1 MTEALLS
8 KLMSGVGRVFGSRNE
23 RVLRRLRPTVR
34 RINEIEEEYQRLT
47 DEQLRAKT
55 EEFRSRLGE
64 ILDGNSSYREL
75 DRRKDKSEDERKQAQ
90 AIRQEALDEILPE
103 AFAAVKNACR
113 RLVGR
118 EWTIIGIPY
127 RWGMIPF
134 DVQLMGGMVLHRRGI
149 AEMATGE
156 GKTLVA
162 TMPAY
167 LNALVGKGV
176 HIVTVNDYL
185 ALRDREWMGPVYE
198 MLGLKVGAIQASM
211 DSHQRQPEYAA
222 DITYGTNN
230 EFGFDYLRDN
240 MKPSKDLQVQGELHY
255 AVIDEVDSILIDE
268 ARTPLI
274 ISGPAFESTDKFYA
288 ADKAVRKL
296 KSGVHFEV
304 KEKEHTC
311 HMTEEGI
318 LEAQRS
324 LKVDD
329 FYTGEN
335 LDWPHLLD
343 QALRAHYLFH
353 RDKEYICKEGRVCI
367 VDEHTGRLMADRT
380 WSDGLHQAVE
390 AKEHL
395 KIREENQTLATITL
409 QNYFKLYDKI
419 AGMTGTAMTEASEF
433 WTIYK
438 LDVAEIPTNKE
449 LRRINNPDRIFLT
462 TGEKYEAV
470 VDEIVQAHR
479 SGRPMLVGTIS
490 IENNER
496 LSGML
501 NRRGIEHELLNAK
514 QHQREAEIVR
524 QAGEFGRVTIA
535 TNMAGRG
542 TDIVLGKDPG
552 EAAKLDPDDFKKE
565 YPDVDPK
572 ALAHMNEVAASGS
585 DGNGYRGLV
594 AELGGLYVIGTERHE
609 ARRIDNQLRGRCG
622 RQGDPGE
629 SRFFA
634 SLEDDL
640 MRVFASDWVRSFL
653 GKLGMGQGQSID
665 SRMVSRQVAKA
676 QKRVEERNFEIRKHL
691 LEYDMVMDEQRRII
705 YSQRQDILEGKDL
718 HGMVSEMLEEVV
730 ETNVPVYVDDKLAPN
745 ERDYRG
751 LLKWAGSK
759 FGLELAMDD
768 VMAKASEELTSALRE
783 RVLRLLD
790 EREKAFGAE
799 EMRRI
804 ERYLLLQIID
814 VKWKD
819 HLHAMDQLRSG
830 IGLRAYAQK
839 DPQVEYK
846 LEAYDMFQSM
856 IDSLKDEV
864 ASLILRVRLAAE
876 ETAGPKD
883 IWQVSEVVHNEV
895 VQFDKSGMAE
905 AAEAS
910 EKSEAAKPFV
920 RTDKRVGRNDPCPCG
935 SGKKYKKCCGAG
947 QT

>member
-1 MTEALLS
+1 VTETLLA
-8 KLMSGVGRVFGSRNE
+8 KLLKGVGRVFGSRND
-23 RVLRRLRPTVR
+23 RILRRMQPIVR
-34 RINEIEEEYQRLT
+34 RINEIEEEYQRLSE
-47 DEQLRAKT
+47 EQLRAKT
-55 EEFRSRLGE
+55 DEFKSRV
-64 ILDGNSSYREL
+64 RETL
-75 DRRKDKSEDERKQAQ
+75 EKNGTYQDLEQRKDKTDDDRKHAQ
-90 AIRQEALDEILPE
+90 EIRQEVLDEILPE

-118 EWTIIGIPY
+118 EWPVVGQPY
-127 RWGMIPF
+127 RWFMIPF
-134 DVQLMGGMVLHRRGI
+134 DVQLMGGIVLHRRGI

-167 LNALVGKGV
+167 LNALLGKGV
-176 HIVTVNDYL
+176 HVVTVNDYL

-198 MLGLKVGAIQASM
+198 MLGLKVGAIQAWM

-240 MKPSKDLQVQGELHY
+240 MKPSKELQVQRELHY
-255 AVIDEVDSILIDE
+255 AIIDEVDSILIDE

-274 ISGPAFESTDKFYA
+274 ISGPAYESTDKFYA
-288 ADKAVRKL
+288 ADKVVRRL
-296 KSGVHFEV
+296 RSGAHFEV

-318 LEAQRS
+318 LEAQRL

-329 FYTGEN
+329 FYTGDN
-335 LDWPHLLD
+335 MDWPHLLD
-343 QALRAHYLFH
+343 QALRAHHLFR
-353 RDKEYICKEGRVCI
+353 RDKDYICKEGRVCI

-433 WTIYK
+433 WTIYR
-438 LDVAEIPTNKE
+438 LDVVEVPTNKP
-449 LRRINNPDRIFLT
+449 LRRYGNPDRIFLT
-462 TGEKYEAV
+462 TREKYEAV
-470 VDEIVQAHR
+470 VDEIVRAHR

-490 IENNER
+490 IENNEK

-501 NRRGIEHELLNAK
+501 NRRGIEHEVLNAK
-514 QHQREAEIVR
+514 QHQREAEIVKH
-524 QAGEFGRVTIA
+524 AGEFAHVTIA

-542 TDIVLGKDPG
+542 TDIVLGMDTQDAVKL
-552 EAAKLDPDDFKKE
+552 EADQFEKE
-565 YPDVDPK
+565 YPDVDPQ
-572 ALAHMNEVAASGS
+572 ALAHMREVQASGS
-585 DGNGYRGLV
+585 SDGYRGLV

-629 SRFFA
+629 SRFFV

-640 MRVFASDWVRSFL
+640 MRVFAGDWVRSFL
-653 GKLGMGQGQSID
+653 AKLGMGQGQSID
-665 SRMVSRQVAKA
+665 SPMVSRQIAKA
-676 QKRVEERNFEIRKHL
+676 QKRVEEINFERRKHL

-718 HGMVSEMLEEVV
+718 HGMVTEMLEEVI
-730 ETNVPVYVDDKLAPN
+730 ETNVPVYIDDRLAPR
-745 ERDYRG
+745 ERDYQG
-751 LLKWAGSK
+751 LIKWVNSK
-759 FGLELAMDD
+759 FAIELPMDD
-768 VMAKASEELTSALRE
+768 VFPKTSDDLASALRE
-783 RVLRLLD
+783 LVLRLLQ
-790 EREKAFGAE
+790 EREQAMGAE
-799 EMRRI
+799 QMRRL

-856 IDSLKDEV
+856 IDSIKDEV
-864 ASLILRVRLAAE
+864 ASLILRVRLAE
-876 ETAGPKD
+876 EVAGPKD
-883 IWQVSEVVHNEV
+883 IWQVSEVVHSEV
-895 VQFDKSGMAE
+895 GQFDASGMAE
-905 AAEAS
+905 AAAAS
-910 EKSEAAKPFV
+910 EKAEAPKPFV
-920 RTDKRVGRNDPCPCG
+920 RAEKRVGRNDPCPCG

-947 QT
+947 R